1 MSDINHLREILFNT
15 LKELQNPDSK
25 LDIERAKA
33 INEISQT
40 VINSA
45 KVEVD
50 YLKNIGGKGTDFIPM
65 VPFKDNKQLN

>member
-1 MSDINHLREILFNT
+1 MSDINHLREILFDT
-15 LKELQNPDSK
+15 LKELKNRDSE

-50 YLKNIGGKGTDFIPM
+50 YLK
-65 VPFKDNKQLN
+65 

>member
-15 LKELQNPDSK
+15 LKELQSPDSK